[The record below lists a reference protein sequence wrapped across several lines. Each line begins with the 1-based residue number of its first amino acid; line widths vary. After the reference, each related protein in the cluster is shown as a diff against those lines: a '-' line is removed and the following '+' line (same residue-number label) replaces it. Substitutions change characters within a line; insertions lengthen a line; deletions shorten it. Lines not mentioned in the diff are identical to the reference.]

1 MFGLKVT
8 SDNFN
13 SIFYFN
19 SLLFRLNYI
28 FNSAFFIAKGTI
40 QLGCPA
46 IHLTFI
52 SKIFSFFSKNL
63 IYH

>member
-13 SIFYFN
+13 SIFNFN

-28 FNSAFFIAKGTI
+28 FNSAFFIEKGTI
-40 QLGCPA
+40 LLGCPA

-52 SKIFSFFSKNL
+52 SKIF
-63 IYH
+63 